1 MDPDFADDD
10 GLGKMRFPSRGYATK
25 HGMAAPE
32 TLMAGITSSGMI
44 DEKKA
49 GAPAMVHVAPYL
61 VEFIG
66 TFFLVHVISLLGP
79 TVVGPLAVGAI
90 LMAMVG
96 EAPDTAPPA
105 LAYPDVIDA
114 GVYGWPHLWGRVQPG
129 CHAGSCPAR

>member
-96 EAPDTAPPA
+96 ASARHRSPSTRLP
-105 LAYPDVIDA
+105 
-114 GVYGWPHLWGRVQPG
+114 GRD
-129 CHAGSCPAR
+129 